1 MSMTSTLSSMR
12 ERPIRAIF
20 LEDDQVLRK
29 SLADFLS
36 LNSISVVDV
45 ASVASFRKAIVD
57 GDFDVALID
66 LGLPDGSGL
75 DVARELRGTGIGLI
89 IITAR
94 SGRADRL
101 QGYQDGADLF
111 FIKPVDG
118 AELVLAIRN
127 LARRLRRAEVVA
139 KGEMT
144 SNAIWTFDRAG
155 QRLMAPTGVSIK
167 LSGREAAFV
176 DRLAQAGGETASRE
190 ELALALGYREIDIE
204 SRRVDAVLRRLRQKA
219 RAVDTELPV
228 HAVHALGFRFSAKL
242 STIK

>member
-1 MSMTSTLSSMR
+1 MT
-12 ERPIRAIF
+12 EKPIRTIF

-45 ASVASFRKAIVD
+45 ASVSAFRKAIVA

-66 LGLPDGSGL
+66 LGLPDGSGF

-94 SGRADRL
+94 SGLADRL
-101 QGYQDGADLF
+101 QGYQDGADLYF
-111 FIKPVDG
+111 TKPVDG
-118 AELVLAIRN
+118 TELVLAIRN
-127 LARRLRRAEVVA
+127 LARRLRRAENDAEPRPTTDA
-139 KGEMT
+139 K
-144 SNAIWTFDRAG
+144 WTFDRTG
-155 QRLMAPTGVSIK
+155 QRLIAPTGVSIK

-176 DRLAQAGGETASRE
+176 EQLSKAGGETVSRD
-190 ELALALGYREIDIE
+190 ELTLALGYRDIDSE

-219 RAVDTELPV
+219 RALDTELPV
-228 HAVHALGFRFSAKL
+228 HAVHSLGFRFSAKL

>member
-118 AELVLAIRN
+118 AEL
-127 LARRLRRAEVVA
+127 
-139 KGEMT
+139 
-144 SNAIWTFDRAG
+144 
-155 QRLMAPTGVSIK
+155 
-167 LSGREAAFV
+167 
-176 DRLAQAGGETASRE
+176 
-190 ELALALGYREIDIE
+190 
-204 SRRVDAVLRRLRQKA
+204 
-219 RAVDTELPV
+219 
-228 HAVHALGFRFSAKL
+228 
-242 STIK
+242 

>member
-1 MSMTSTLSSMR
+1 MK

-66 LGLPDGSGL
+66 LGLPDGSGF

-94 SGRADRL
+94 SGRTDRL

-139 KGEMT
+139 KGET
-144 SNAIWTFDRAG
+144 TLNAVWTFDRAG

-190 ELALALGYREIDIE
+190 ELTLALGYREIDIE

-219 RAVDTELPV
+219 RAVDIELPV